1 MGVSEPAMWK
11 SIEFCFFLRLSRLC
25 SSAVFLR
32 RKTKE
37 PDFPPSFV
45 SWRQYSEQA
54 GLLRDQS
61 FSVAATKTREDPSL
75 AHKNATERHKT
86 NPRISEKINLGAGSM
101 PRSRKITETKKKIP
115 KPKKVQDI
123 SNLSNLAKTENEI

>member
-1 MGVSEPAMWK
+1 MWK
-11 SIEFCFFLRLSRLC
+11 SVEFCFFLRLSRLC

-86 NPRISEKINLGAGSM
+86 NPRISEKKNLGAGKQENHGNKKENPKAKKS
-101 PRSRKITETKKKIP
+101 SRYF
-115 KPKKVQDI
+115 
-123 SNLSNLAKTENEI
+123 